1 LHPIFRTFAVRN
13 YRIYWTGFVI
23 SLIGT
28 WMQTLAQSW
37 LVWDLTRSPFWL
49 GIVGALPQFPS
60 LILGS
65 IGGVLVDRTVKRR
78 LLVIT
83 QTGLA
88 VTAMALAV
96 VTLAGVVRVE
106 HVVVI
111 AAITGIITAVDTPAR
126 LSFVTEIVGKEYLGN
141 AIALNSTTF
150 NGARLIGPSI
160 AGLLVPLIGT
170 GGCFL
175 INSISFLAMILALL
189 MMRDLP
195 PVVFDSSISV
205 VSQWREAFHYVA
217 HARVP
222 RALLLNVMVF
232 SAFAYSYVVLMPVFA
247 DVILEA
253 GVRGMGAMMGA
264 VGVGALAGGVWQA
277 ALSHK
282 ARRGRVVIFGAFTL
296 GVALLLFSFSRSLLL
311 SVLILP
317 LVGLASISMLA
328 STNTLLQTLA
338 PDHLRGRVLGF
349 YTTAFMGVMPLGSML
364 VGTVASEI
372 GAPWTVAAGALACL
386 IVAALTLT
394 RNKRLMVV

>member
-1 LHPIFRTFAVRN
+1 VHPIFRTFAVRN
-13 YRIYWTGFVI
+13 YRIYWTGFTI
-23 SLIGT
+23 SLVGT

-49 GIVGALPQFPS
+49 GIVGAMPQLPS

-83 QTGLA
+83 QSGLA
-88 VTAMALAV
+88 LSALALAV

-106 HVVVI
+106 HVVII
-111 AAITGIITAVDTPAR
+111 AAVTGLFTAVDTPAR
-126 LSFVTEIVGKEYLGN
+126 LSFVSEIVGKEYLGN

-150 NGARLIGPSI
+150 NAARLIGPSI
-160 AGLLVPLIGT
+160 AGLLIPLVGT

-175 INSISFLAMILALL
+175 VNALSFGAMIVALM

-195 PVVFDSSISV
+195 APTFDTSTSV
-205 VSQWREAFHYVA
+205 VAQWREAFRYVA
-217 HARVP
+217 RARVP
-222 RALLLNVMVF
+222 RALILNVVVF
-232 SAFAYSYVVLMPVFA
+232 SAFSYSYVVLMPVFA
-247 DVILEA
+247 DGILEA
-253 GVRGMGAMMGA
+253 GVRGLGLMMGS
-264 VGVGALAGGVWQA
+264 VGVGALAGGIWQA
-277 ALSHK
+277 ALSSK

-296 GVALLLFSFSRSLLL
+296 STALLLFSFSRSLLL
-311 SVLILP
+311 SVIILAF
-317 LVGLASISMLA
+317 VGLASISMLA

-349 YTTAFMGVMPLGSML
+349 YTTAFMGVMPIGSMI
-364 VGTVASEI
+364 VGTAAAEY
-372 GAPWTVAAGALACL
+372 GAPYTIAAGAIICL
-386 IVAALTLT
+386 IVAALTLA

>member
-1 LHPIFRTFAVRN
+1 VHPIFRTFAVRN
-13 YRIYWTGFVI
+13 YRIYWTGFTI
-23 SLIGT
+23 SLVGS

-37 LVWDLTRSPFWL
+37 LVWDLTRSAFWL
-49 GIVGALPQFPS
+49 GMVGALSQLPS

-78 LLVIT
+78 LLIIT
-83 QTGLA
+83 QSGLA
-88 VTAMALAV
+88 LSALALAV
-96 VTLAGVVRVE
+96 VTLSGVVRVE

-111 AAITGIITAVDTPAR
+111 AAITGIFTAMDTPAR
-126 LSFVTEIVGKEYLGN
+126 LSFVSEIVGKEYLAN

-150 NGARLIGPSI
+150 NAARLVGPSI
-160 AGLLVPLIGT
+160 AGLLIPIIGT

-175 INSISFLAMILALL
+175 VNSLSFLAMIFALM

-195 PVVFDSSISV
+195 APVFDTSTSV
-205 VSQWREAFHYVA
+205 VAQWREAFRYVMR
-217 HARVP
+217 ARVP
-222 RALLLNVMVF
+222 RALILNVIVF
-232 SAFAYSYVVLMPVFA
+232 SAFGYSYVVLMPVFA
-247 DVILEA
+247 DVILES

-264 VGVGALAGGVWQA
+264 VGVGALAGGIWQA
-277 ALSHK
+277 ALSSK

-296 GVALLLFSFSRSLLL
+296 CVALLLFSFSRSLWL
-311 SVLILP
+311 SILILP

-349 YTTAFMGVMPLGSML
+349 YTTAFMGIMPIGSMI
-364 VGTVASEI
+364 VGAVAAEY
-372 GAPWTVAAGALACL
+372 GAPHTIAAGAVVCL
-386 IVAALTLT
+386 IVASLTLT

>member
-1 LHPIFRTFAVRN
+1 VHPIFRTFAVRN
-13 YRIYWTGFVI
+13 YRIYWTGFTI
-23 SLIGT
+23 SLVGS

-37 LVWDLTRSPFWL
+37 LVWDLTRSAFWL
-49 GIVGALPQFPS
+49 GMVGALSQLPS

-78 LLVIT
+78 LLIIT
-83 QTGLA
+83 QSGLA
-88 VTAMALAV
+88 LTAMALAV
-96 VTLAGVVRVE
+96 VTLSGVVRVE

-111 AAITGIITAVDTPAR
+111 AAITGIFTAMDTPAR
-126 LSFVTEIVGKEYLGN
+126 LSFVSEIVGKEYLAN

-150 NGARLIGPSI
+150 NAARLVGPSI
-160 AGLLVPLIGT
+160 AGLLIPIIGT

-175 INSISFLAMILALL
+175 VNSLSFGAMILALM

-195 PVVFDSSISV
+195 APVYDTSTSV
-205 VSQWREAFHYVA
+205 VAQWREAFRYVMR
-217 HARVP
+217 ARVP
-222 RALLLNVMVF
+222 RALILNVIVF
-232 SAFAYSYVVLMPVFA
+232 SAFGYSYVVLMPVFA
-247 DVILEA
+247 DVILES

-264 VGVGALAGGVWQA
+264 VGVGALAGGIWQA
-277 ALSHK
+277 ALSSK

-296 GVALLLFSFSRSLLL
+296 CVALLLFSFSRSLWL
-311 SVLILP
+311 SILILP

-349 YTTAFMGVMPLGSML
+349 YTTAFMGIMPIGSMI
-364 VGTVASEI
+364 VGAVAAEY
-372 GAPWTVAAGALACL
+372 GAPHTIAAGAVVCL
-386 IVAALTLT
+386 IVASLTLT

>member
-1 LHPIFRTFAVRN
+1 VHPIFRAFAVRN
-13 YRIYWTGFVI
+13 YRIYWTGFAI
-23 SLIGT
+23 SLVGS

-37 LVWDLTRSPFWL
+37 LVWDLTRSAFWL
-49 GIVGALPQFPS
+49 GMVGALSQLPS

-78 LLVIT
+78 LLIIT
-83 QTGLA
+83 QSGLA
-88 VTAMALAV
+88 LSALALAV
-96 VTLAGVVRVE
+96 VTLSGVVRVE

-111 AAITGIITAVDTPAR
+111 AAITGLFTAVDTPAR
-126 LSFVTEIVGKEYLGN
+126 LSFVTEVVGKEHLGN

-150 NGARLIGPSI
+150 NAARLVGPSI

-175 INSISFLAMILALL
+175 VNSLSFLAMIFALM

-195 PVVFDSSISV
+195 APAYDTSTSV
-205 VSQWREAFHYVA
+205 VAQWREAFRYVMR
-217 HARVP
+217 ARVP
-222 RALLLNVMVF
+222 RALILNVVVF
-232 SAFAYSYVVLMPVFA
+232 SAFGYSYVVLMPVFA
-247 DVILEA
+247 DTILES

-264 VGVGALAGGVWQA
+264 VGVGALAGGIWQA
-277 ALSHK
+277 ALSHR

-296 GVALLLFSFSRSLLL
+296 CVALLLFSFSRSLWL
-311 SVLILP
+311 SILILP

-349 YTTAFMGVMPLGSML
+349 YTTAFMGIMPIGSMI
-364 VGTVASEI
+364 VGAVAAEY
-372 GAPWTVAAGALACL
+372 GAPHTIAAGAAVCL
-386 IVAALTLT
+386 IVASLTLA

>member
-1 LHPIFRTFAVRN
+1 VHPIFRAFAVRD
-13 YRIYWTGFVI
+13 YRIYWTGFTI
-23 SLIGT
+23 SLVGS

-37 LVWDLTRSPFWL
+37 LVWDLTRSAFWL
-49 GIVGALPQFPS
+49 GMVGALPQLPS

-78 LLVIT
+78 LLIIT
-83 QTGLA
+83 QSGLA
-88 VTAMALAV
+88 LTAMALAV
-96 VTLAGVVRVE
+96 VTLMKVVRVE

-111 AAITGIITAVDTPAR
+111 AAITGLFTAVDTPAR
-126 LSFVTEIVGKEYLGN
+126 LSFVTEVVGKEYLGN

-150 NGARLIGPSI
+150 NAARLVGPSI
-160 AGLLVPLIGT
+160 AGLLIPIIGT

-175 INSISFLAMILALL
+175 VNSLSFLAMIFALM

-195 PVVFDSSISV
+195 APAFDTSTSV
-205 VSQWREAFHYVA
+205 VAQWREAFRYVMR
-217 HARVP
+217 ARVP
-222 RALLLNVMVF
+222 RALILNVVVF
-232 SAFAYSYVVLMPVFA
+232 SAFGYSYVVLMPVFA
-247 DVILEA
+247 DVILES

-264 VGVGALAGGVWQA
+264 VGVGALAGGIWQA

-296 GVALLLFSFSRSLLL
+296 CVALLLFSFSRSLVL
-311 SVLILP
+311 SILILP

-349 YTTAFMGVMPLGSML
+349 YTTAFMGIMPIGSMI
-364 VGTVASEI
+364 VGAVAAEY
-372 GAPWTVAAGALACL
+372 GAPHTIAAGAIVCL
-386 IVAALTLT
+386 IVASLTLT

>member
-1 LHPIFRTFAVRN
+1 MHPIFRAFAVRN
-13 YRIYWTGFVI
+13 YRIYWTGFAI
-23 SLIGT
+23 SLVGS

-37 LVWDLTRSPFWL
+37 LVWDLTRSAFWL
-49 GIVGALPQFPS
+49 GMVGALSQLPS

-78 LLVIT
+78 LLIIT
-83 QTGLA
+83 QSGLA
-88 VTAMALAV
+88 LSALALAV
-96 VTLAGVVRVE
+96 VTLSGVVRVE

-111 AAITGIITAVDTPAR
+111 AAITGLFTAVDTPAR
-126 LSFVTEIVGKEYLGN
+126 LSFVTEVVGKEHLGN

-150 NGARLIGPSI
+150 NAARLVGPSI

-175 INSISFLAMILALL
+175 VNSLSFLAMIFALM

-195 PVVFDSSISV
+195 APAYDTSTSV
-205 VSQWREAFHYVA
+205 VAQWREAFRYVMR
-217 HARVP
+217 ARVP
-222 RALLLNVMVF
+222 RALILNVVVF
-232 SAFAYSYVVLMPVFA
+232 SAFGYSYVVLMPVFA
-247 DVILEA
+247 DTILES

-264 VGVGALAGGVWQA
+264 VGVGALAGGIWQA

-296 GVALLLFSFSRSLLL
+296 CVALLLFSFSRSLWL
-311 SVLILP
+311 SILILP

-349 YTTAFMGVMPLGSML
+349 YTTAFMGIMPIGSMI
-364 VGTVASEI
+364 VGAVAAEY
-372 GAPWTVAAGALACL
+372 GAPHTIAAGAAVCL
-386 IVAALTLT
+386 IVASLTLA

>member
-1 LHPIFRTFAVRN
+1 MHPIFRTFAVRN
-13 YRIYWTGFVI
+13 YRIYWTGFTI
-23 SLIGT
+23 SLVGS

-37 LVWDLTRSPFWL
+37 LVWDLTRSAFWL
-49 GIVGALPQFPS
+49 GMVGALSQLPS

-78 LLVIT
+78 LLIIT
-83 QTGLA
+83 QSGLA
-88 VTAMALAV
+88 LSALALAV
-96 VTLAGVVRVE
+96 VTLSGVVRVE

-111 AAITGIITAVDTPAR
+111 AAITGIFTAADSPAR
-126 LSFVTEIVGKEYLGN
+126 LSFVSEIVGKEYLGN

-150 NGARLIGPSI
+150 NAARLIGPSI
-160 AGLLVPLIGT
+160 AGLLIPIIGT

-175 INSISFLAMILALL
+175 VNSLSFLAMIFALM

-195 PVVFDSSISV
+195 APVFDTSTSV
-205 VSQWREAFHYVA
+205 VAQWREAFRYVMR
-217 HARVP
+217 ARVP
-222 RALLLNVMVF
+222 RALILNVAVF
-232 SAFAYSYVVLMPVFA
+232 SAFSYSYVVLMPVFA
-247 DVILEA
+247 DVILES

-264 VGVGALAGGVWQA
+264 VGVGALAGGIWQA

-296 GVALLLFSFSRSLLL
+296 CVSLLLFSFSRSLLL
-311 SVLILP
+311 SILILP

-349 YTTAFMGVMPLGSML
+349 YTTAFMGIMPIGSMI
-364 VGTVASEI
+364 VGAVAAEY
-372 GAPWTVAAGALACL
+372 GAPHTIAAGAVVCL
-386 IVAALTLT
+386 IVASLTLA